1 MIKNYLTIT
10 WRSLKKNKIYSF
22 INIFG
27 LAVGMSCCIVIM
39 LFVQDE
45 LSFDRFHEN
54 AQSIYRL
61 TVERKISTGER
72 RDTLIP
78 SDAAP
83 NLIAEFPEVVDAARM
98 AMPRVFVVEHGDK
111 RFTTDPVGADPNILE
126 VFTFPLIMGDKRTAL
141 KDPDNVVISEDLASK
156 MFADENPMGKVITL
170 YGVDTRHDYQ
180 VTGIMRNIPHNSHLR
195 FEFLTPASYADSRKN
210 PSRARREVCV
220 TYLLLGKNADP
231 QKLEE
236 KFPGFVLK
244 HYGEQ
249 FAKRATFHLQP
260 LTSIHLRSDLD
271 YDEIVMEKGN
281 ISTSYFLSAI
291 AFMILLIACINF
303 MNLSTA
309 RATRRSREVGIRRV
323 VGAFRNQLFRQ
334 FLGESIQ
341 FAFIALL
348 FALAMASIL
357 LPYFNS
363 LMGKHLTIDFKAN
376 LFLYSGL
383 FFLSLFVGLLSGS
396 YPAFF
401 LSSYRPV
408 DVLKGEIRKGTR
420 FGVFLRK
427 GLVVFQFAVSLVFI
441 IGTIIIYWQIGF
453 IKNKDLG
460 FVKENIISIPIFKDK
475 AFSRRSELIIRELGQ
490 HPNVLDVIVTLNAP
504 GGYNGWLI
512 PCVPQGFS
520 EENPIK
526 IRGIHVGEG
535 HFDFFGIPIVE
546 GRNFSAAIASDADSA
561 VIINQTAVTFF
572 GWESPVG
579 KMIKCEEFRSASN
592 KEGVFSVIGVVK
604 DFHNGSLHEKIEPT
618 AYKFYPQ
625 GNHAIYLKIRPE
637 NIQETIAFL
646 ERKWRELPTYLI
658 FHYQFLD
665 ERIQIYRYGEETKI
679 SKVFSSS
686 SILAVLLACLGVF
699 GLASFSSEQRVKEI
713 GIRKVLGASVENIVL
728 LLSKDFSKLVLMANI
743 IAWPIAYYV
752 LARWMQNF
760 AYRVGIG
767 WWIFPLA
774 ALMVLIITFLTIGY
788 HAIKAAHTNPAVT
801 LRYE

>member
-1 MIKNYLTIT
+1 MIRNYLTIT
-10 WRSLKKNKIYSF
+10 WRNLKKNKIYSF

-54 AQSIYRL
+54 ADRIYRL
-61 TVERKISTGER
+61 TVKRKISTGEQ
-72 RDTLIP
+72 RDTLTP
-78 SDAAP
+78 SDAAL
-83 NLIAEFPEVVDAARM
+83 NLIADFPEVVDAVRLGQ
-98 AMPRVFVVEHGDK
+98 PRVFVIEHDDK
-111 RFTTDPVGADPNILE
+111 RFTTDPVGADPSLLD
-126 VFTFPLIMGDKRTAL
+126 VFTFPLIMGDKHTAL
-141 KDPDNVVISEDLASK
+141 KDPDNVVISDDLACK
-156 MFADENPMGKVITL
+156 MFGDVSPMGKIITL
-170 YGVDTRHDYQ
+170 YGVDTRHDYR
-180 VTGIMRNIPHNSHLR
+180 VTGIMKDIPHNSHLR
-195 FEFLTPASYADSRKN
+195 FEFLVP
-210 PSRARREVCV
+210 RREDPNESARSRRGPCV

-231 QKLEE
+231 AEFEKKLPE
-236 KFPGFVLK
+236 FVIK
-244 HYGEQ
+244 HYGERY
-249 FAKRATFHLQP
+249 AKRATFHLQP

-271 YDEIVMEKGN
+271 YDEIVMKKGN

-291 AFMILLIACINF
+291 AFIILLIACINF

-323 VGAFRNQLFRQ
+323 VGAFRFQLFRQ
-334 FLGESIQ
+334 FLGESIL

-348 FALAMASIL
+348 FAIVIASIL
-357 LPYFNS
+357 LPYFNPF
-363 LMGKHLTIDFKAN
+363 MDKHLTIDFKAN
-376 LFLYSGL
+376 FFLFSGL
-383 FFLSLFVGLLSGS
+383 FCLPLFVGLLSGC
-396 YPAFF
+396 YPALF

-408 DVLKGEIRKGTR
+408 EVLKGEIRKGTR

-441 IGTIIIYWQIGF
+441 IGTIIIFRQLDF

-460 FVKENIISIPIFKDK
+460 FDKENIISIPIFKDE
-475 AFSRRSELIIRELGQ
+475 AFARRSELIKRELSQ
-490 HPNVLDVIVTLNAP
+490 HPNVLDIIVTLNAP

-520 EENPIK
+520 EDNPVK

-546 GRNFSAAIASDADSA
+546 GRNFSVTIASDADSA
-561 VIINQTAVTFF
+561 IIINQTGVAFF

-579 KMIKCEEFRSASN
+579 KMIKCEEIRSASN
-592 KEGVFSVIGVVK
+592 KEGVFSVIGVVE

-618 AYKFYPQ
+618 AYTFYPQ
-625 GNHAIYLKIRPE
+625 GNHGIYLKIRPE

-658 FHYQFLD
+658 FNYQFLD
-665 ERIQIYRYGEETKI
+665 ESIQRYRYGEETKI
-679 SKVFSSS
+679 SKIFSSS

-699 GLASFSSEQRVKEI
+699 GLASFSSEQRIKEI

-728 LLSKDFSKLVLMANI
+728 LLSKDFSKLVLLANI
-743 IAWPIAYYV
+743 IAWPVAYYV
-752 LARWMQNF
+752 IARWMQNF
-760 AYRVGIG
+760 AYRIGIG

-774 ALMVLIITFLTIGY
+774 ALMVLVITLLTIGY
-788 HAIKAAHTNPAVT
+788 HSIKAAHTDPSVT